1 MKSEFKFLTKKLPE
15 SRITPVN
22 SLGKKEIL
30 LIVSSLL
37 LFLSSVSDKAF
48 AERPFLL
55 TERAI
60 PLERGNYQLET
71 GLVLNRFSSDTRDA
85 NLLVDIRYGLIQNL
99 ELDILL
105 PYLFREEGGEHENQ
119 IGDLLLRAK
128 VRFLKGREANPL
140 SIAGQLFIKV
150 PSAGRDRFFGT
161 TGEPDLGIVAIAS
174 KEFTPVT
181 AHINFGYIFIGNPPL
196 GDLPDQILYALGLE
210 LQTIEEPLSL
220 IGEIS
225 GSTEIGNSASKGIL
239 TLLGGVNYKFERAVS
254 ADASVGF
261 GLTDDSPDYL
271 VQFGFTYLFE

>member
-1 MKSEFKFLTKKLPE
+1 M
-15 SRITPVN
+15 
-22 SLGKKEIL
+22 
-30 LIVSSLL
+30 
-37 LFLSSVSDKAF
+37 
-48 AERPFLL
+48 
-55 TERAI
+55 
-60 PLERGNYQLET
+60 ET

-105 PYLFREEGGEHENQ
+105 PYLFREEDGEHENQ

>member
-1 MKSEFKFLTKKLPE
+1 
-15 SRITPVN
+15 VN
-22 SLGKKEIL
+22 SPGKKGIL
-30 LIVSSLL
+30 LIISS
-37 LFLSSVSDKAF
+37 FFFFFPSIAKTAF

-55 TERAI
+55 TERAV
-60 PLERGNYQLET
+60 PLERGTYKLET

-85 NLLVDIRYGLIQNL
+85 NLLVDVRYGLIQNL

-105 PYLFREEGGEHENQ
+105 PYLFREEDGEHENQ
-119 IGDLLLRAK
+119 IGDLSLRAK

-140 SIAGQLFIKV
+140 SISGQLFIKF

-161 TGEPDLGIVAIAS
+161 TGEPDLGLVAIAS

-196 GDLPDQILYALGLE
+196 MDLPDQIRYALGLE
-210 LQTIEEPLSL
+210 LQTIEESLAL

-225 GSTEIGNSASKGIL
+225 GGTEIGNSASKGIL
-239 TLLGGVNYKFERAVS
+239 TLLGGIHYKFDQTAGV
-254 ADASVGF
+254 DASVGF

-271 VQFGFTYLFE
+271 VHFGFTYLFE

>member
-1 MKSEFKFLTKKLPE
+1 MTKKLPE

-22 SLGKKEIL
+22 SFGKKRI
-30 LIVSSLL
+30 L
-37 LFLSSVSDKAF
+37 LFLSSLFLFLLYITETAF

-55 TERAI
+55 TERAV
-60 PLERGNYQLET
+60 PLERGTYKLET
-71 GLVLNRFSSDTRDA
+71 GLVLNRLSSDTR
-85 NLLVDIRYGLIQNL
+85 NSSLLLDLRYGLIQNL
-99 ELDILL
+99 ELDIVL
-105 PYLFREEGGEHENQ
+105 PYLFREEDGEHENQ

-140 SIAGQLFIKV
+140 SISGQLFIKL

-196 GDLPDQILYALGLE
+196 GDLPDQILYALGWE
-210 LQTIEEPLSL
+210 LQTNAEPLTL

-225 GSTEIGNSASKGIL
+225 GSTEIGSSASRGIL
-239 TLLGGVNYKFERAVS
+239 NLLGGINYKFEKTVT

-271 VQFGFTYLFE
+271 FNFGFTYLFE